1 MVPRARERSSC
12 TMQLRYLL
20 PLYQCT
26 CSVPLYLQC
35 TFTCICTCNCK
46 CTCINSSLTCTF
58 TPRLKT
64 YGSRWATSLP
74 TEACSTQVKY
84 VTSQTLNI
92 DIKAPYV
99 FSLEPQINSFMQL
112 FTQSQACLKL
122 KTFCENI
129 KAWKKCNRWAH
140 ATCLKVIV

>member
-46 CTCINSSLTCTF
+46 CTCTNSSFTCTLP
-58 TPRLKT
+58 PRLKT

-92 DIKAPYV
+92 DIKAPYLICLFIRTSNQFIHAIV
-99 FSLEPQINSFMQL
+99 YSITSLLE
-112 FTQSQACLKL
+112 TK
-122 KTFCENI
+122 NI
-129 KAWKKCNRWAH
+129 
-140 ATCLKVIV
+140 L